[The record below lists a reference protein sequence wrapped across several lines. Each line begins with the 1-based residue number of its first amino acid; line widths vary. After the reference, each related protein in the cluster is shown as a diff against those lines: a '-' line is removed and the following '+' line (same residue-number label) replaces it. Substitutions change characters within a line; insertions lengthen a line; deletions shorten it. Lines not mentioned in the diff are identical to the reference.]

1 MNGIWEKIKAHP
13 LLIGVG
19 LVAAFVLYKMLSG
32 GGGTAATAQGTG
44 SDVASAT
51 ALQQAQLQ
59 AGAAA
64 GQTQAAVQANQ
75 DTIAGQIELAKI
87 QAAFAGTHD
96 SLAANIATQQINANQ
111 QTTALVS
118 TLGAAVQTSAINA
131 DVAKATV
138 TANSQVQMQQILATA
153 LTQQSHDLA
162 TVTTAG
168 YSAQLAA
175 AESHDAHSGGLFGGG
190 GFLGLGI

>member
-1 MNGIWEKIKAHP
+1 MIEWIKSHP
-13 LLIGVG
+13 LLFGAG
-19 LVAAFVLYKMLSG
+19 LVAAFVLWRVISSS
-32 GGGTAATAQGTG
+32 GGTAATAQGAG

-59 AGAAA
+59 AGAVA

-96 SLAANIATQQINANQ
+96 ALAANIATQQINANQ

-118 TLGAAVQTSAINA
+118 TLTAGVQTSAINA
-131 DVAKATV
+131 DVAKTTV
-138 TANSQVQMQQILATA
+138 AANSQVQMQQILATA

-162 TVTTAG
+162 TVTTSG
-168 YSAQLAA
+168 YQAQLAA
-175 AESHDAHSGGLFGGG
+175 QQSHDAHSGGLFGGG

>member
-1 MNGIWEKIKAHP
+1 MIDWIKQHT
-13 LLIGVG
+13 LLFGVG
-19 LVAAFVLYKMLSG
+19 LVAAFVLWRVLSA
-32 GGGTAATAQGTG
+32 GGGTAATAQGEG

-64 GQTQAAVQANQ
+64 GQTAAAVQANA
-75 DTIAGQIELAKI
+75 DTIAGQLELAKI
-87 QAAFAGTHD
+87 NAAYAGTHD
-96 SLAANIATQQINANQ
+96 QLAAQIATQQINAEQ

-118 TLGAAVQTSAINA
+118 TLTAGVQTSAINA
-131 DVAKATV
+131 DVAKTTV
-138 TANSQVQMQQILATA
+138 AANSQVQMQQILATA

-162 TVTTAG
+162 TVTQSG
-168 YSAQLAA
+168 YAAQLAA
-175 AESHDAHSGGLFGGG
+175 AQSHDAHSGGLFGGG